1 MDDDAFFTPDGD
13 RFLPQPIARGPWDP
27 NSLNGRVVAGLL
39 GVELEHRHGGQD
51 DGGDW
56 LPARL
61 TVDLYRLP
69 NFDPVTVET
78 RVVREGRRIRVVD
91 ATFLSGGRDMARA
104 TCQFLKAGENAP
116 GNVWKPETWD
126 APDPETLADRERAN
140 PDSRP
145 MPWTVRPFT
154 GGFGEANQR
163 RAWLRELRPMVAG
176 RDITP
181 YARAAASCDF
191 ASPYSHSGDEGLGYI
206 NTDVTLTLH
215 RLPAGEWLGYEASYH
230 DADAGIA
237 AGQCRLYDEQGP
249 IGLATCLALAQKMVL
264 RPK

>member
-39 GVELEHRHGGQD
+39 GVELEHRHGGA
-51 DGGDW
+51 DW
-56 LPARL
+56 LPSRL

-69 NFDPVTVET
+69 GFDPVTVET

-91 ATFLSGGRDMARA
+91 ATFLSGGHDMARA
-104 TCQFLKAGENAP
+104 SCQFLKIGENAP
-116 GNVWKPETWD
+116 GTVWKPEPWD
-126 APDPETLADRERAN
+126 APAPDSLPDPER
-140 PDSRP
+140 PGPQSRT
-145 MPWTVRPFT
+145 MPWTVRYFA
-154 GGFGEANQR
+154 GGFGQATQR

-176 RDITP
+176 RAITP

-191 ASPYSHSGDEGLGYI
+191 VSPFAHSGDEGLGYI

-215 RLPAGEWLGYEASYH
+215 RLPEGEWLGYEASYH

-237 AGQCRLYDEQGP
+237 AGQCRLYDERGP
-249 IGLATCLALAQKMVL
+249 VGLATCVALAQKMVL